1 MQYLFSN
8 NALIFSRIISLGF
21 DDGGISMISG
31 QCKELY
37 KLYYS
42 DGVFKEIDID
52 PEIMKKVDEYF
63 TDIES
68 EAGSVSELLETML
81 ADENNP
87 EAFIIRKSV
96 SDVIRHVETYLKM
109 CPY

>member
-1 MQYLFSN
+1 MK
-8 NALIFSRIISLGF
+8 IILEKEEFEDLKSKYN
-21 DDGGISMISG
+21 DQEME

-42 DGVFKEIDID
+42 DSVFKKIDID

-68 EAGSVSELLETML
+68 EAGSVSELLDTML
-81 ADENNP
+81 ANENNP

-109 CPY
+109 CPYC

>member
-1 MQYLFSN
+1 MK
-8 NALIFSRIISLGF
+8 IIMKVILDKEEFEDLKSKYNDLE
-21 DDGGISMISG
+21 ME

-42 DGVFKEIDID
+42 DGVFKEVGID
-52 PEIMKKVDEYF
+52 PEIMEKVDEYF

-68 EAGSVSELLETML
+68 EAGSVAERIETML

-87 EAFIIRKSV
+87 DAYIIRKSV

-109 CPY
+109 CPYC

>member
-1 MQYLFSN
+1 MKV
-8 NALIFSRIISLGF
+8 IMKIILEKEEFEDLKSKY
-21 DDGGISMISG
+21 DDQEME

-42 DGVFKEIDID
+42 DGIFKEIDID

-63 TDIES
+63 EDIES
-68 EAGSVSELLETML
+68 EAGSVSELLDTML
-81 ADENNP
+81 ANENNP

-109 CPY
+109 CPYC

>member
-1 MQYLFSN
+1 MKV
-8 NALIFSRIISLGF
+8 IMKIILEKEEFEDLKSKYN
-21 DDGGISMISG
+21 DQEME

-68 EAGSVSELLETML
+68 EAGSVSELLDTML
-81 ADENNP
+81 ANENNP

-109 CPY
+109 CPYC

>member
-1 MQYLFSN
+1 MK
-8 NALIFSRIISLGF
+8 IMMKIILDKDEFEDLKSKY
-21 DDGGISMISG
+21 DDQEME

-42 DGVFKEIDID
+42 DGIFEEIDIN
-52 PEIMKKVDEYF
+52 PEIMEKVDEYF
-63 TDIES
+63 EDVES
-68 EAGSVSELLETML
+68 EAGSVAERVEIML

-87 EAFIIRKSV
+87 EAYIIRKSV

-109 CPY
+109 CPYY

>member
-1 MQYLFSN
+1 MK
-8 NALIFSRIISLGF
+8 IILEKEEFEDLKSKYG
-21 DDGGISMISG
+21 DQEME

-42 DGVFKEIDID
+42 DGIFDKLEID
-52 PEIMKKVDEYF
+52 PKIMKRVDEYF

-68 EAGSVSELLETML
+68 EAGSVAERVETML

-87 EAFIIRKSV
+87 EIFIIRKSV
-96 SDVIRHVETYLKM
+96 SDFIRHVETYLKM
-109 CPY
+109 CPYY

>member
-1 MQYLFSN
+1 MK
-8 NALIFSRIISLGF
+8 IMMKIILDKDEFEDLKSKY
-21 DDGGISMISG
+21 DDQEME

-42 DGVFKEIDID
+42 DGIFEEIDID
-52 PEIMKKVDEYF
+52 PEIMEKVDEYF
-63 TDIES
+63 EDVES
-68 EAGSVSELLETML
+68 EAGSVAERVEIML

-87 EAFIIRKSV
+87 EAYIIRKSV

-109 CPY
+109 CPYY